1 MNGSIINQL
10 DFKGSL
16 IDRLNGLITATL
28 TSKSFSQAQRLELIK
43 LFQITMNMISNKE
56 QKYPNK
62 RLPSNLMMQYTK
74 LIDSFQNL
82 INADRTSQLLKNN
95 LTLLSKTT
103 SAPPP
108 PPTSTPSRTNVT
120 STNRKYGIFQDR
132 VSNISTPSISTN
144 SVSDA
149 DPQTV
154 RAGSISTQQQLY
166 EQAEEEEA
174 VLQED
179 QSREE
184 EPENKAQDSGSEFD
198 EEEEDDDD
206 ESCEIYNSTSLLL
219 PIPHSHSF
227 SIGFPDSR
235 LNGPNY
241 HARLMKHNR
250 LDSLYSLP

>member
-1 MNGSIINQL
+1 MRIMSGSTISQL
-10 DFKGSL
+10 DNKSSL

-28 TSKSFSQAQRLELIK
+28 TSKSFTQAQRLELIK

-62 RLPSNLMMQYTK
+62 KLPSNLMMQYTK

-82 INADRTSQLLKNN
+82 INADRASQLLKNN

-103 SAPPP
+103 A
-108 PPTSTPSRTNVT
+108 PPTSSPSRSNVAT
-120 STNRKYGIFQDR
+120 TNRKYGIFQDR

-149 DPQTV
+149 DPQNV
-154 RAGSISTQQQLY
+154 RAGSISTQQQLD
-166 EQAEEEEA
+166 EQAEEKEE
-174 VLQED
+174 VLP
-179 QSREE
+179 EE
-184 EPENKAQDSGSEFD
+184 ELENTTQDSGSEFD
-198 EEEEDDDD
+198 EEEEEEEEED

-235 LNGPNY
+235 LGGPNY
-241 HARLMKHNR
+241 HARLRKHNR
-250 LDSLYSLP
+250 IDSLYSLP